1 MSFRLDVIRM
11 LTKRRTEKFFRKL
24 AGMADLEDALKKLD
38 RLTQEEARMA
48 NAEVLRITQ
57 NIREGVKVVDG
68 KVEEV
73 GNKVEGVGEKVEE
86 VGDKVEDV
94 GEKVEDVG
102 NKVEDVGEKVED
114 VGNKVE
120 DVGEK
125 VEDVGEK
132 VGDVG
137 EKVEDVGDQVQC
149 VDDKVQVVID
159 GARSLSSQRLKPSD
173 TYPFRHS
180 ESKNSGTG
188 NKIGHSADCQRHRR
202 DQVFVDP

>member
-1 MSFRLDVIRM
+1 MSFRLAVIRI
-11 LTKRRTEKFFRKL
+11 LTKRRAEKFFRKL

-57 NIREGVKVVDG
+57 GIRDGVKVVDG

-73 GNKVEGVGEKVEE
+73 GEKVEGVGEKVEE

-94 GEKVEDVG
+94 GDKVEDVG
-102 NKVEDVGEKVED
+102 DRVE
-114 VGNKVE
+114 
-120 DVGEK
+120 
-125 VEDVGEK
+125 
-132 VGDVG
+132 DVG

-159 GARSLSSQRLKPSD
+159 GTRATSSQLQNP
-173 TYPFRHS
+173 TNAYTFR
-180 ESKNSGTG
+180 
-188 NKIGHSADCQRHRR
+188 R
-202 DQVFVDP
+202 

>member
-1 MSFRLDVIRM
+1 MSFRLDVIRN
-11 LTKRRTEKFFRKL
+11 LTKRRAEKFFRKL
-24 AGMADLEDALKKLD
+24 AGMTDLEDALKKLD

-57 NIREGVKVVDG
+57 RIREGVKVVDG

-86 VGDKVEDV
+86 VGD
-94 GEKVEDVG
+94 
-102 NKVEDVGEKVED
+102 KVEDVGEKVED

-188 NKIGHSADCQRHRR
+188 IKIGHSADCQRHRR